1 MQIIICEDEPQFQKA
16 IGSKIEAWQQKTNYT
31 NINVQYFSSSED
43 FLEVW
48 EKGIKADILFLDI
61 LFNNEMDGMALA
73 KIIRKTDE
81 ALPIVFITNSE
92 AYIKEGYA
100 VHAFRYLNKPI
111 CYNDIAQCLDVAYKQ
126 HTIAHNEYLILTSTG
141 QRLALRYEDI
151 MYIEAQSPY
160 TVIHVQGKAEPIQI
174 RLRFRELLPKIPEEQ
189 FVMCHRSY
197 VVNVLHIRRI
207 IRKELSLSNGMTL
220 PLSRTC
226 IDAVNKAFDSYY
238 QDGGVYIHVGSF

>member
-92 AYIKEGYA
+92 AYIKEGYF
-100 VHAFRYLNKPI
+100 AFREQSFRHSEHPFRVMRPVYRS
-111 CYNDIAQCLDVAYKQ
+111 AQ
-126 HTIAHNEYLILTSTG
+126 
-141 QRLALRYEDI
+141 
-151 MYIEAQSPY
+151 
-160 TVIHVQGKAEPIQI
+160 
-174 RLRFRELLPKIPEEQ
+174 
-189 FVMCHRSY
+189 
-197 VVNVLHIRRI
+197 
-207 IRKELSLSNGMTL
+207 
-220 PLSRTC
+220 
-226 IDAVNKAFDSYY
+226 
-238 QDGGVYIHVGSF
+238 